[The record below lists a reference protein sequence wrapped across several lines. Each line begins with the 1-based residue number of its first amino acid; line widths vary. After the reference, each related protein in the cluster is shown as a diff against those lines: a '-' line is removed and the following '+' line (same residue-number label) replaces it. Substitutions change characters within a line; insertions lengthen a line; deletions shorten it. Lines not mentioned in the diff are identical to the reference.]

1 VEIGYPITLDI
12 ARRRI
17 VIIGGGAV
25 AARKAS
31 GLLAAGATAIRA
43 IAPKFGH
50 DFAPGVEKITAEF
63 SPEQLASAELVFAA
77 TDSPAVNDAVV
88 AEARRR
94 GILVC
99 RADADEDEP
108 GDFSN
113 PALLRC
119 GAITVTV
126 SAGGSPA
133 LAAALR
139 DKLADSITDDWVNL
153 ADALRKFR
161 PRIKAAGLPIQ
172 RRREIF
178 RLLAGADAAD
188 VLARDGT
195 QELWN
200 WARRQ
205 FGDLPAVDW
214 TQNQTK

>member
-1 VEIGYPITLDI
+1 VDNGYPIMLDI
-12 ARRRI
+12 ACRRI

-25 AARKAS
+25 AARKVS

-43 IAPKFGH
+43 IAPKFSRE
-50 DFAPGVEKITAEF
+50 FPASVEQILAEF
-63 SPEQLASAELVFAA
+63 SPEHLASAELVFAA

-88 AEARRR
+88 AEARHR

-99 RADADEDEP
+99 RADADDEEP
-108 GDFSN
+108 GDFTT

-126 SAGGSPA
+126 SAAGSPA

-139 DKLADSITDDWVNL
+139 DMLAGSITNDWVNL
-153 ADALRKFR
+153 AEALRKFR

-172 RRREIF
+172 KRREIF

-188 VLARDGT
+188 LLARDGT
-195 QELWN
+195 QQLWN
-200 WARRQ
+200 WARQR
-205 FGDLPAVDW
+205 FGDLPEVDW
-214 TQNQTK
+214 TENQTK